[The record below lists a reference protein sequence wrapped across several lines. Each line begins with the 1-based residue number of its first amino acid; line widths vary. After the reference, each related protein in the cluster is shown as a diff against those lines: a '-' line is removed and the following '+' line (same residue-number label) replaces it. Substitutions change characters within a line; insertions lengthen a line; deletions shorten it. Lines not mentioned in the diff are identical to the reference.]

1 VSSTNIRDWKESI
14 KKINARDNKK
24 EFALQKYAFDDSD
37 FILVLNNKSTLK
49 RLLAELGVKIKEDIK
64 IDDTVVSADIGLSK
78 IKLYTS
84 IDLQILKYYCDI
96 YGKTK

>member
-1 VSSTNIRDWKESI
+1 
-14 KKINARDNKK
+14 
-24 EFALQKYAFDDSD
+24 
-37 FILVLNNKSTLK
+37 VLKNKSTLK
-49 RLLAELGVKIKEDIK
+49 RQLAELGVKIKEDIK